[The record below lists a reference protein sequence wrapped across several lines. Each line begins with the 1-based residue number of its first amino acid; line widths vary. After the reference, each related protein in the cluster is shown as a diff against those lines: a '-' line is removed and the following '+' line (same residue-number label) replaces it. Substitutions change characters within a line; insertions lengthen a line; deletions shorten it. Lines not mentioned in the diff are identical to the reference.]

1 LIFSPPFNFG
11 YNEATYYY
19 EDISSVQRSHRAAM
33 LLHRKLKH
41 RLHKHHKHLE
51 RGNLRQLIV
60 LEAAAPA
67 PAPSFSTTYPARNFW
82 LHTVLPSIKY
92 DGTFEHGSS
101 HHSIW
106 HGQIC
111 KKICK

>member
-1 LIFSPPFNFG
+1 
-11 YNEATYYY
+11 
-19 EDISSVQRSHRAAM
+19 M

-67 PAPSFSTTYPARNFW
+67 PAPAPSFSTTYPSRNFW

-101 HHSIW
+101 PPLNLAWPNLQEDLQMTFTVSCFF
-106 HGQIC
+106 QC
-111 KKICK
+111 AYAYQE